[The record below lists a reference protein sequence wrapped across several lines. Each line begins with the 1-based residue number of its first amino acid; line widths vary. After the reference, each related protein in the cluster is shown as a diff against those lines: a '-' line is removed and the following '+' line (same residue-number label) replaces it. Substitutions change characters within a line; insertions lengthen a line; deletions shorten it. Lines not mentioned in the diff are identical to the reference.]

1 MNFNHE
7 SEELYDALGLDSDV
21 LTEKVVSVLMPAMRN
36 NAKKSEIAEL
46 MYNNFSKEELI
57 FFAARQAH
65 SDMLDTLKK
74 FINLMAQGVDPA
86 DLN

>member
-7 SEELYDALGLDSDV
+7 SEELYDALGLDSEA
-21 LTEKVVSVLMPAMRN
+21 LTEKVVRVLMPAMRK
-36 NAKKSEIAEL
+36 NAKKSEVAEL
-46 MYNNFSKEELI
+46 MYNNFSKEELL
-57 FFAARQAH
+57 FFASRQVH

-74 FINLMAQGVDPA
+74 FINIMAQGADPA